1 MNEMMPKF
9 QLVSLPE
16 RFFGGREMPEVVVV
30 DLKGK
35 KWQVVSESLKERMEA
50 VLERGEQVM
59 IFLNR
64 RGSAGAVQCLDCGA
78 VQKCPECEVPFALHG
93 FGERARLICH
103 HCCKVEMP
111 KLKCEECGG
120 VRIWAVGSG
129 TEKVESEIQKLFPS
143 AKVAR
148 MDHDTVTKKG
158 AHEEIF
164 LKMKNGEIDV
174 LVGTQM
180 IAKGWDL
187 PKVSLVGVILA
198 DVGLHRP
205 EFGAPEKIF
214 QLVTQVA
221 GRAGRREERGEVVVQ
236 TLSPENAAIRFGARH
251 DFLGFFKE
259 EIERRKEGGW
269 PPFEKVVRLEKR
281 GMDKNEVAREA
292 ENVARKL
299 RVEKGLEVLGPA
311 PCLPPKVAGKYRWQ
325 VLVKGEGG
333 REAVA
338 GLDLKGWRVIVEG

>member
-1 MNEMMPKF
+1 MRN
-9 QLVSLPE
+9 V
-16 RFFGGREMPEVVVV
+16 
-30 DLKGK
+30 
-35 KWQVVSESLKERMEA
+35 
-50 VLERGEQVM
+50 
-59 IFLNR
+59 
-64 RGSAGAVQCLDCGA
+64 
-78 VQKCPECEVPFALHG
+78 
-93 FGERARLICH
+93 
-103 HCCKVEMP
+103 
-111 KLKCEECGG
+111 GG